1 MAHDSGFKIIYYINT
16 YNIQQHFSIGFFM
29 WFLSVW
35 WKMEDLHSVEF
46 LMRVWINCWYALTYL
61 NYKWFSKSVGAY
73 KIIQKKNYI
82 VFYIL
87 LHFSVPPL
95 GELRWKPA
103 RTQHSLKHCWNGTY
117 LAHNHSIPCWQYYR
131 NGSYGGS
138 EDCLYLSVYTPK
150 GKKYLTNIVWTTRI
164 SVFISFHMIVLKL
177 KGIICMFVYENEKR
191 FFK

>member
-1 MAHDSGFKIIYYINT
+1 MIFK
-16 YNIQQHFSIGFFM
+16 
-29 WFLSVW
+29 
-35 WKMEDLHSVEF
+35 E
-46 LMRVWINCWYALTYL
+46 CWGVQDNSEEKLYC
-61 NYKWFSKSVGAY
+61 
-73 KIIQKKNYI
+73 
-82 VFYIL
+82 IL
-87 LHFSVPPL
+87 YSATFFSVPPL

-131 NGSYGGS
+131 NVSYGGS
-138 EDCLYLSVYTPK
+138 EDFLYLSVYTPK
-150 GKKYLTNIVWTTRI
+150 GKKYLTIVWTTRI